1 GRTFSGLIQSFV
13 AACGPLN
20 KEFLPL
26 YETDAGKKVY
36 QETLEAVQHNFPQYI
51 KELQGTAD
59 GSKVPFHKVHC
70 SYCTWTTFYPMSWR
84 KDPAITQT
92 VAPQFVATTQDSL
105 LTSLLTLIFPANQA
119 GSQLARPCSKLADQS
134 PNPHT
139 PTKLRVNW
147 PHHVPSL
154 LTSLRFVICTRPGF
168 SWSSTQPLPG
178 YSAPGVHHLV
188 ELLGHTED
196 ALAETLNH
204 IYFVSAHIISEEPQ
218 GRWNVTEE
226 RFMSLC
232 YAGHLPGFTMSY
244 NHHGLVFSVNIIM
257 AKTLA
262 AGKTPRHFLT
272 RALLAS
278 ENFVQAQQVLR
289 DAGCG
294 SGDGASINMTFLNQE
309 GDRLFHN
316 AEVGPACGGAKES
329 PLNILTASPHEHMF
343 HANKYLR
350 LQVPQHDGN
359 IVSSSDRRQAAFM
372 RLPEP
377 RSKRDMEIILGDQS
391 DKEFSIFRESGDND
405 YVKTVAVGIFDCVER
420 TWSIYADN
428 PKTNDPIVVLPLLL
442 KCVDLLHPLGN
453 DSGDLEV
460 GALHPLVLEGAAV
473 HRIEEKRAGQKRERV
488 LEEECHTRNSEAN
501 IPGEVVK
508 EKGGGYKG
516 NNVVKGDE
524 VWPLCLSLASQETG
538 HTNAMSRSWQNLGV
552 CSSLCQKP
560 PDGFLNVP
568 NCGILG
574 VLIKNSC
581 PRSVV
586 SRLQE

>member
-1 GRTFSGLIQSFV
+1 MYKIPKNINGRTFSGLIQSFV

-36 QETLEAVQHNFPQYI
+36 QETLDAVQHNFPQYI

-59 GSKVPFHKVHC
+59 GSK
-70 SYCTWTTFYPMSWR
+70 
-84 KDPAITQT
+84 
-92 VAPQFVATTQDSL
+92 
-105 LTSLLTLIFPANQA
+105 
-119 GSQLARPCSKLADQS
+119 
-134 PNPHT
+134 
-139 PTKLRVNW
+139 
-147 PHHVPSL
+147 
-154 LTSLRFVICTRPGF
+154 
-168 SWSSTQPLPG
+168 
-178 YSAPGVHHLV
+178 

-204 IYFVSAHIISEEPQ
+204 IYFVSAHIISDKPQ

-372 RLPEP
+372 KLPEP
-377 RSKRDMEIILGDQS
+377 RSKQDMEIILGDQS

-405 YVKTVAVGIFDCVER
+405 YVKTVAVD
-420 TWSIYADN
+420 
-428 PKTNDPIVVLPLLL
+428 
-442 KCVDLLHPLGN
+442 
-453 DSGDLEV
+453 GD
-460 GALHPLVLEGAAV
+460 
-473 HRIEEKRAGQKRERV
+473 I
-488 LEEECHTRNSEAN
+488 NS
-501 IPGEVVK
+501 
-508 EKGGGYKG
+508 
-516 NNVVKGDE
+516 
-524 VWPLCLSLASQETG
+524 
-538 HTNAMSRSWQNLGV
+538 
-552 CSSLCQKP
+552 
-560 PDGFLNVP
+560 
-568 NCGILG
+568 
-574 VLIKNSC
+574 
-581 PRSVV
+581 
-586 SRLQE
+586 

>member
-1 GRTFSGLIQSFV
+1 MAGGGGGLSAKKVKSLCSMLFYHRAEDQGRTFSGLIQSFV

-36 QETLEAVQHNFPQYI
+36 QETLDAVQHNFPQYI

-59 GSKVPFHKVHC
+59 GSKLFLLHMDDILPNVLAQRSSNNTNGC
-70 SYCTWTTFYPMSWR
+70 STVCCNYPGQFSSLSPTLTLLAHQSWSQLAR
-84 KDPAITQT
+84 PCSKLADQSLNPQTHNQLARPCSKLTDQSPKLHTPTKLKANWPDP
-92 VAPQFVATTQDSL
+92 VSSL
-105 LTSLLTLIFPANQA
+105 LTSLSTLTLPANQA
-119 GSQLARPCSKLADQS
+119 GSQLARPCSKLADQPLNPHTPSQPSWEPTGQTLLLTNLPTLTLPPTESQLAKLCSKIADQS

-147 PHHVPSL
+147 PDCSKLV
-154 LTSLRFVICTRPGF
+154 VCTQPGF

-178 YSAPGVHHLV
+178 YSGPGVHHSV

-442 KCVDLLHPLGN
+442 KCV
-453 DSGDLEV
+453 
-460 GALHPLVLEGAAV
+460 
-473 HRIEEKRAGQKRERV
+473 ER
-488 LEEECHTRNSEAN
+488 
-501 IPGEVVK
+501 
-508 EKGGGYKG
+508 
-516 NNVVKGDE
+516 
-524 VWPLCLSLASQETG
+524 
-538 HTNAMSRSWQNLGV
+538 
-552 CSSLCQKP
+552 
-560 PDGFLNVP
+560 
-568 NCGILG
+568 
-574 VLIKNSC
+574 
-581 PRSVV
+581 
-586 SRLQE
+586 